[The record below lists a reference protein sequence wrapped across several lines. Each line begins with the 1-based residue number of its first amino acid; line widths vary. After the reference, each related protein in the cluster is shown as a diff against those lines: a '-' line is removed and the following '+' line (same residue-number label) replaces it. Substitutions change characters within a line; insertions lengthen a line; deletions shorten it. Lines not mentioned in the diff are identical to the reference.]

1 MRYPYPSHRIQEIVR
16 APKCVR
22 EGETFEVKSK
32 GGHGAAFDVN
42 LDLVDDA
49 PFSDPRYLGNTHDQT
64 CPEAYKANL
73 LLGSQK
79 VRGVDFHAVGQ
90 QRWFKQRI
98 PAGWHQDLRDPNL
111 PTTLDDHHRREALP
125 DFAPTDFKD
134 FIGKTAALWNI
145 DLAWEESML

>member
-1 MRYPYPSHRIQEIVR
+1 MRYPFPSHRIHDIVN

-32 GGHGAAFDVN
+32 GEHGAMFDVN
-42 LDLVDDA
+42 LDLVDA
-49 PFSDPRYLGNTHDQT
+49 GPFSDPRYLGNTHDQT
-64 CPEAYKANL
+64 NPEGYKANL
-73 LLGSQK
+73 LLAAEK

-90 QRWFKQRI
+90 RRFYKQRI

-111 PTTLDDHHRREALP
+111 PTTHDDHHRREALP
-125 DFAPTDFKD
+125 DFAPTDFKN
-134 FIGKTAALWNI
+134 FIGLTAALWNI